1 MSSPTT
7 KPAPAPTSK
16 PDPHAWWIVGLIVEF
31 VALAAAVLW
40 YPKAADAAVWL
51 ILVTVGAWRFRSL
64 RTGPSDKDQE
74 EQKKREEKESHELPS
89 PLYEA
94 YRLEKWFELKKLE
107 YEKAAERYDNIYR
120 AVWQNF
126 SYLAVLAGGIL
137 AFGAKDLTWAAAYF
151 LSLTPLAFWY
161 LATFLPMDHYGDE
174 TRKRLLLIEDEINL
188 IYFPKPTDPKLRHFT
203 LFRLSKYKWRV
214 QNAVH
219 YFGVV
224 VCAFWAL
231 MGVLTVHRVIDPSSG
246 GPVISPRQTV
256 QLEPQPFRIE
266 MRDTAMAGVRDSLAV
281 LSRRVQSIDSIL
293 RCRASTAG
301 AQGRPVCKP

>member
-1 MSSPTT
+1 MSSPPTT
-7 KPAPAPTSK
+7 PTSVPTSK
-16 PDPHAWWIVGLIVEF
+16 PKSHARWVVGLIVESA
-31 VALAAAVLW
+31 ALAAAVLR
-40 YPKAADAAVWL
+40 YPKAIDAAFWL
-51 ILVTVGAWRFRSL
+51 ILVTVGVWRFRSL
-64 RTGPSDKDQE
+64 KTGPSDKDKE
-74 EQKKREEKESHELPS
+74 EQKRREEKESHELPS

-94 YRLEKWFELKKLE
+94 HRVEKWFELKKLE

-137 AFGAKDLTWAAAYF
+137 AFGAKDLSWAAAYF

-161 LATFLPMDHYGDE
+161 IATFLPMDHYGDE
-174 TRKRLLLIEDEINL
+174 TRKRLLLIEDEINE

-214 QNAVH
+214 QNAVN

-224 VCAFWAL
+224 VCAFWVL
-231 MGVLTVHRVIDPSSG
+231 MGVLTIHRAIDPSSG
-246 GPVISPRQTV
+246 RPMIPSRQTV
-256 QLEPQPFRIE
+256 QLEPQPFHVE
-266 MRDTAMAGVRDSLAV
+266 MRDPATAGVRDSLAM

-293 RCRASTAG
+293 RCRPAG
-301 AQGRPVCKP
+301 ARGRPVCNP